1 MGFSRPEFWRG
12 TIPFSMGSLG
22 SSRDLFYSWLLH
34 LQAGSLWLSYQ
45 GSHKI
50 WSVVKLNMVFTYF
63 FTLHVLAKFLSQSPQ
78 ITFSVVELESP
89 CIWPKRQAYR
99 TAALSCL
106 SSPPGDLGVEHLLRL
121 PETSNHSSRDM
132 SPLAA
137 QGWPILW
144 PTHLFGVPG
153 RTPPIL
159 ASQGAPLS
167 TSFFLF
173 QFSSVTQS
181 GLTLCDPANH
191 STQGLPVHHQLPEFA
206 QTHVHWV
213 GDAIKPSHPLPT
225 HFPPAVNLSQHQSLF
240 KWVSTSH
247 QVAKVLEFQLQHQS
261 YQWTPRTDL
270 L

>member
-1 MGFSRPEFWRG
+1 MGFSRQEFWRG

-173 QFSSVTQS
+173 QFSSVSRVWLFATPWTTAHKASLSITNPQ
-181 GLTLCDPANH
+181 N
-191 STQGLPVHHQLPEFA
+191 LPKLMSIE
-206 QTHVHWV
+206 
-213 GDAIKPSHPLPT
+213 
-225 HFPPAVNLSQHQSLF
+225 
-240 KWVSTSH
+240 
-247 QVAKVLEFQLQHQS
+247 
-261 YQWTPRTDL
+261 
-270 L
+270 